1 MVGLLELET
10 GEASS
15 CLPGSLNRI
24 SHLQEDRTGLPVLTQ
39 PRDTL
44 REGLSTLK
52 EAGAVVHPV
61 EAIQAKVSVQ
71 ALMLAQR

>member
-1 MVGLLELET
+1 MVCLLTLEIVET
-10 GEASS
+10 RSR
-15 CLPGSLNRI
+15 LPGSLNRV
-24 SHLQEDRTGLPVLTQ
+24 SPSQEDRTGLPVLTQ

-61 EAIQAKVSVQ
+61 EAIQAKVSVH
-71 ALMLAQR
+71 ALMVA